1 MPFVTRTNAKRQR
14 SPTDAKKIFIGR
26 TNEMHFFMENILEPD
41 IPTHN
46 ILSIS
51 GQGGVGKSTLLAQ
64 FANVAHTANFQDYC
78 LIAQVDERQITA
90 ASAIEKLAKELHI
103 TGEFE
108 KALGSYKESLRK
120 LRYKQGKTHV
130 AVASDAGAGLASSM
144 VKMLVPIPA
153 VNEVT
158 GKGAE
163 TLTKLTFKQIYF
175 RQRLKHAERLEDPM
189 GALTATFVKELN
201 RLADRQATLRTDQ
214 TKRRTRVLLFF
225 DSFEQLASEV
235 VSWILDYFLEAE
247 ISQNVVLVTAGRN
260 PIERSF
266 PGDPKRWLP
275 YINGGIIHSMLLDN
289 FNEDQTRKYLTR
301 RNITDNAQI
310 DKIWELSRGLPLYLT
325 FLTAD
330 IQETIDVTAGVVANF
345 LRWIPEQEQ
354 TKRQLV
360 LDASLL
366 SRPFNQDELALFTYL
381 SEDERSSLYRWL
393 SEQPFVKSSVSDGRY
408 SYHELA
414 QELFN
419 RHLYQSAPDAC
430 SATRRVIAA
439 YYQSHLNKV
448 QEDGNE
454 ENSISAERLELLLA
468 LLSQLFQLP
477 DSIGY
482 IQAIEQVLN
491 IYDQGAQMGEI
502 TKLLREIS
510 NKQSNGEVS
519 AKAIQIITL
528 VLQYLEPGTGNRE
541 ILEATSNL
549 LEIVADEAS
558 FPKELLAHIYNNRG
572 ISYYNLSQYRQAI
585 SDFTRS
591 IELSPE
597 DAVLSIN
604 RGDTYTY
611 LEEYQQ
617 AIADFSRAIELA
629 PNNANYYN
637 QRANT
642 YDELRDYQ
650 QAIADYSCA
659 IELVPEEGIFYA
671 NRANTYVTLQDY
683 QQAIANYSRA
693 IELTPAEA
701 AFYANRASTY
711 AILQDYQQAIADL
724 SRAIEL
730 DPNNANYYNQRANV
744 YDVSGERQQAISDF
758 SRAIELDPAEAI
770 FYYNRGDTY
779 TTLQDYQQAITDF
792 SRAIELA
799 PAEAIFFHNRAN
811 TYAMLQD
818 YQQAIVDLSRTIEL
832 APAEAILYA
841 NRGDTYAMLQDY
853 QQAIADLSRAIELD
867 PNNGGYYNQR
877 ANAYDMR
884 QQAIA
889 DYSRAIE
896 LAPAE
901 AIFYANR
908 GDTYAML
915 QDYRQAIADLS
926 RAIELDPNNGSYSP
940 RQRRSFTT
948 TGVISTLCC
957 RITGKP
963 SPTSPAPS
971 SSPRIMGTTIT
982 SGLMPMMFQ
991 GSASKPSPTTAAPS
1005 SSSRRRRFSTPTEVT
1020 PTPRC
1025 GTTDKPS
1032 PTFPAPSSST

>member
-144 VKMLVPIPA
+144 VKMLVPIPV

-175 RQRLKHAERLEDPM
+175 RQRLKDAERLEDPM

-201 RLADRQATLRTDQ
+201 RLADKQATLRTDQ

-491 IYDQGAQMGEI
+491 IYDQGAQMGGI

-572 ISYYNLSQYRQAI
+572 ISYNNLSQYRQAI

-617 AIADFSRAIELA
+617 AIADKPSPIIAALSNLSQKRESSMPTEPTPTSRCRTTSKPSPTAAA
-629 PNNANYYN
+629 PSS
-637 QRANT
+637 
-642 YDELRDYQ
+642 L
-650 QAIADYSCA
+650 
-659 IELVPEEGIFYA
+659 
-671 NRANTYVTLQDY
+671 
-683 QQAIANYSRA
+683 
-693 IELTPAEA
+693 
-701 AFYANRASTY
+701 
-711 AILQDYQQAIADL
+711 
-724 SRAIEL
+724 
-730 DPNNANYYNQRANV
+730 
-744 YDVSGERQQAISDF
+744 
-758 SRAIELDPAEAI
+758 
-770 FYYNRGDTY
+770 
-779 TTLQDYQQAITDF
+779 
-792 SRAIELA
+792 
-799 PAEAIFFHNRAN
+799 
-811 TYAMLQD
+811 
-818 YQQAIVDLSRTIEL
+818 
-832 APAEAILYA
+832 
-841 NRGDTYAMLQDY
+841 
-853 QQAIADLSRAIELD
+853 
-867 PNNGGYYNQR
+867 
-877 ANAYDMR
+877 
-884 QQAIA
+884 
-889 DYSRAIE
+889 
-896 LAPAE
+896 
-901 AIFYANR
+901 
-908 GDTYAML
+908 
-915 QDYRQAIADLS
+915 
-926 RAIELDPNNGSYSP
+926 P
-940 RQRRSFTT
+940 RQRRHFMQI
-948 TGVISTLCC
+948 GPVPMPCC
-957 RITGKP
+957 RTTSKP

-971 SSPRIMGTTIT
+971 SLTRTMQTTTT
-982 SGLMPMMFQ
+982 SELMSTMSQ
-991 GSASKPSPTTAAPS
+991 GSASRLFPTLAAPS
-1005 SSSRRRRFSTPTEVT
+1005 SLTRQRRSFTTTEAI

-1025 GTTDKPS
+1025 RTTSRPS
-1032 PTFPAPSSST
+1032 PTSPAPSSLTRQRRSSSTTEPTPTLCCRTTSKP

>member
-1 MPFVTRTNAKRQR
+1 MPFVTRTNAKRQG
-14 SPTDAKKIFIGR
+14 STTDAKKIFIGR

-78 LIAQVDERQITA
+78 LTAQVDERQITA

-108 KALGSYKESLRK
+108 KALGSYKESLRE
-120 LRYKQGKTHV
+120 LRYKRGKTQV
-130 AVASDAGAGLASSM
+130 AGASDADAGLAGSM
-144 VKMLVPIPA
+144 VKMLVPIPV

-163 TLTKLTFKQIYF
+163 TRTKLTFKQIYF
-175 RQRLKHAERLEDPM
+175 RKRLKDAERLEDPR

-201 RLADRQATLRTDQ
+201 RLGERQDTLRTDQ
-214 TKRRTRVLLFF
+214 TKRRMRVLLFF
-225 DSFEQLASEV
+225 GSFEELASEV
-235 VSWILDYFLEAE
+235 VSWLLDYFLEAE
-247 ISQNVVLVTAGRN
+247 VSQNVVLVTAGHN
-260 PIERSF
+260 PLDRSF

-289 FNEDQTRKYLTR
+289 FNEDQIRKYWTR
-301 RNITDNAQI
+301 RNITDNAQM
-310 DKIWELSRGLPLYLT
+310 DKVWELASGLPLYLI

-345 LRWIPEQEQ
+345 LRWIPEEEQ

-393 SEQPFVKSSVSDGRY
+393 SEQPFVKSSVPDGRY

-439 YYQSHLNKV
+439 YYQLHFNKV

-454 ENSISAERLELLLA
+454 ENSISAERLELILA

-477 DSIGY
+477 DSVGY

-491 IYDQGAQMGEI
+491 IYDQGAPMGEI
-502 TKLLREIS
+502 TKLLREIY

-519 AKAIQIITL
+519 ARAIQIITL
-528 VLQYLEPGTGNRE
+528 LLQYIEPGTGNRE

-572 ISYYNLSQYRQAI
+572 ISHYKLSQYQQVI
-585 SDFTRS
+585 FDFTRS

-617 AIADFSRAIELA
+617 AIADYSRAIELA

-650 QAIADYSCA
+650 QAIADYSRA
-659 IELVPEEGIFYA
+659 IELVPK
-671 NRANTYVTLQDY
+671 
-683 QQAIANYSRA
+683 
-693 IELTPAEA
+693 
-701 AFYANRASTY
+701 
-711 AILQDYQQAIADL
+711 
-724 SRAIEL
+724 
-730 DPNNANYYNQRANV
+730 
-744 YDVSGERQQAISDF
+744 
-758 SRAIELDPAEAI
+758 EAI
-770 FYYNRGDTY
+770 FY
-779 TTLQDYQQAITDF
+779 
-792 SRAIELA
+792 
-799 PAEAIFFHNRAN
+799 HNRAN
-811 TYAMLQD
+811 AYAMLQD
-818 YQQAIVDLSRTIEL
+818 YQQAIVDLSRAIEL

-853 QQAIADLSRAIELD
+853 RQAIADLSRAIALD
-867 PNNGGYYNQR
+867 PNNGNYYNQR
-877 ANAYDMR
+877 ANVYNMAEHR
-884 QQAIA
+884 QQANA
-889 DYSRAIE
+889 KYRRATE
-896 LAPAE
+896 LAPTE

-926 RAIELDPNNGSYSP
+926 RAIELDPNNANFYNN
-940 RQRRSFTT
+940 
-948 TGVISTLCC
+948 
-957 RITGKP
+957 
-963 SPTSPAPS
+963 PANYCDVP
-971 SSPRIMGTTIT
+971 
-982 SGLMPMMFQ
+982 
-991 GSASKPSPTTAAPS
+991 
-1005 SSSRRRRFSTPTEVT
+1005 
-1020 PTPRC
+1020 
-1025 GTTDKPS
+1025 
-1032 PTFPAPSSST
+1032 